1 MSGEVFH
8 FHIDESV
15 SSEFGIVATEYVLV
29 FSCRGQ
35 NAVSVEGFE
44 RVEVEYEKQ
53 IVAQECEY
61 LVSVVFT
68 EFDDRGSFEF
78 FLLAYD
84 VNHGFVEGSE
94 VLIFQIV
101 SVYEVPLPTSVFI
114 GPAVS
119 LTRKI
124 DPFGVAE
131 FISHKVEV
139 AAVDGRE
146 GYQPYHF
153 MQGHASIY
161 DQIGVSLAHVPIHD
175 IVDEPED
182 NGFVADQ
189 CLVVALGIIDGLF
202 IGTPIGQFPK
212 YGRGF
217 PVLVFF
223 LLMVFIQ
230 KSGIPIA
237 IR

>member
-1 MSGEVFH
+1 M
-8 FHIDESV
+8 
-15 SSEFGIVATEYVLV
+15 
-29 FSCRGQ
+29 
-35 NAVSVEGFE
+35 
-44 RVEVEYEKQ
+44 
-53 IVAQECEY
+53 
-61 LVSVVFT
+61 
-68 EFDDRGSFEF
+68 
-78 FLLAYD
+78 
-84 VNHGFVEGSE
+84 NHGFVEGSE
-94 VLIFQIV
+94 VLIFQII
-101 SVYEVPLPTSVFI
+101 SIYEVPLPTGVFI

-131 FISHKVEV
+131 FISHEVEV
-139 AAVDGRE
+139 TAVDSRE

-161 DQIGVSLAHVPIHD
+161 DQIGISFAHVPVHD
-175 IVDEPED
+175 VVDEPED
-182 NGFVADQ
+182 NGFIADQ

-223 LLMVFIQ
+223 SL
-230 KSGIPIA
+230 
-237 IR
+237 